1 MNSERKLITICM
13 GSSCFAR
20 GNKRILGIIQDFISR
35 RKLDDKVH
43 FKGNHCFGKCKEGP
57 TLMIDDQEY
66 AGVSEE
72 TVLEILEK
80 ELGIQ

>member
-1 MNSERKLITICM
+1 M

-20 GNKRILGIIQDFISR
+20 GNKKILAIIQDFIAR
-35 RKLDDKVH
+35 RKLEQKVL

-57 TLMIDDQEY
+57 TLKIDDTEY
-66 AGVSEE
+66 NGISED